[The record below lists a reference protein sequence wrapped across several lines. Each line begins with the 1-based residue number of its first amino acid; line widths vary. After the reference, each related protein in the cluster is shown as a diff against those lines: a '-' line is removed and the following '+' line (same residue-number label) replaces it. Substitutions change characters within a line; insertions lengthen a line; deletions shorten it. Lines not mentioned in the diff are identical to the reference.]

1 MHGAQ
6 GPFVWT
12 IGAGEQ
18 VVAKPVQL
26 GASSGNDVVVA
37 SGLVAGDRV
46 VVDGILKVQPGA
58 PVHATMLAA
67 DGAPAATPGAAG
79 AAPGA
84 NESGAPAERPTR
96 PDGVPSGAQG
106 AP

>member
-1 MHGAQ
+1 
-6 GPFVWT
+6 V

-18 VVAKPVQL
+18 VAAKPVQL

-58 PVHATMLAA
+58 PVHATMLAP
-67 DGAPAATPGAAG
+67 DGAPAAAPGVPA
-79 AAPGA
+79 AAPPA
-84 NESGAPAERPTR
+84 NGNGAPAEPPSRA
-96 PDGVPSGAQG
+96 DGAPSGGQG
-106 AP
+106 SQ